1 MSSGDVL
8 AEVGARSPRRVLDDL
23 VQLAHALVA
32 NGRPRPEVE
41 LYLASGQLVKGRVV
55 EVTDDR
61 SGPVVAIQVG
71 GSPKQPTVTFVRVDH
86 VVALTVA
93 DASILVRAQVSDA
106 PPPSRLELQR
116 QIAAR
121 TDALAPKLGGKAPAI
136 AMSGELEDDG
146 RRALG
151 SLVPVLFDVLGAIA
165 SDEMGRAAL
174 GGIATVELV
183 ASGAAEAW
191 KDRDKLVVRAP
202 KLLTEAWTFASLRA
216 AIEKQL

>member
-1 MSSGDVL
+1 VSTGDVA

-41 LYLASGQLVKGRVV
+41 LYLASGQLLKGRVV
-55 EVTDDR
+55 EVSDDR
-61 SGPVVAIQVG
+61 SGPMVALQVG
-71 GSPKQPTVTFVRVDH
+71 GQPRQPAMTFVRVDH
-86 VVALTVA
+86 VVAVTVA
-93 DASILVRAQVSDA
+93 DASILVRAAVSDA

-121 TDALAPKLGGKAPAI
+121 SDAFAAKLGGKAPAI
-136 AMSGELEDDG
+136 ALSGELEDDG

-151 SLVPVLFDVLGAIA
+151 ALVPVLFDVLVAIA
-165 SDEMGRAAL
+165 SDEMGRTAL
-174 GGIATVELV
+174 GGITNVELI

-202 KLLTEAWTFASLRA
+202 KLLTEAWTIASLRA

>member
-1 MSSGDVL
+1 MSSGDIA

-71 GSPKQPTVTFVRVDH
+71 GQPRQPTMTFVRVDH
-86 VVALTVA
+86 VVAVTVA
-93 DASILVRAQVSDA
+93 DASVLVRAQVADA

-121 TDALAPKLGGKAPAI
+121 SDALATKLGSNAPAI
-136 AMSGELEDDG
+136 ALSGELEDDG

-151 SLVPVLFDVLGAIA
+151 ALLPVLFDVLAAIA
-165 SDEMGRAAL
+165 GDEMGRAAL
-174 GGIATVELV
+174 VGITNVELI
-183 ASGAAEAW
+183 ASGQAEAW
-191 KDRDKLVVRAP
+191 KDKDKLTVRAP